1 MRQFGLLATVLV
13 LAGCGSSEVGGYGG
27 PGDASGQDAPG
38 DGLVI
43 QGRVALG
50 TPVAGATVR
59 ALINNEDGTWQE
71 VSSGLTNDHGI
82 FSVVVPNDRIHRPL
96 RLVADGA
103 AAQYEEAADGA
114 TATLGADGRLVT
126 DLESAAAREGTVV
139 HVTTWTTLAGCVAD
153 AYVMGHQVGGVIG
166 WTEAM
171 LLARLRVRDHLAGD
185 HELDLLATAPSD
197 LSGGPWP
204 YPNPSTTLGLAA
216 AGLSRIVRFSDGPQ
230 GTSAELVGWLC
241 RDLSDGLFDGIE
253 TAEAG
258 PRPLNS
264 LPGKSTTDIDSDTT
278 RFTLAAATH
287 AFLGS
292 PRDGSGVTPAELA
305 APGEYYENISFD
317 DGPLY
322 PAEPPAT
329 RFDPIPPTLTFTA
342 DSPEEGAFVSAPVIL
357 TVTGTDPYGPV
368 LISFDGTASP
378 GPLAPDDAST
388 PDTRSLAIDPADFEI
403 QGARTFQFSGSDP
416 QGNEASIERSLILD
430 SHAPGISVIDPD
442 QDGCAAAWPDALVL
456 TVTDHESAVASV
468 SSGAGG
474 CTATVDDLWTCPVP
488 GGGAPMTTVSAAD
501 AAGNEATIDVWLCKD
516 KEPPTISFGPFDD
529 VAWWGPEQTTLVV
542 EITDPSGVGEWEA
555 TAPDGTMITP
565 SSTQAIAD
573 GIALSFALPDDA
585 TAFDLTVR
593 ATDPIGNERIAAA
606 ALSYDDTP
614 PLFDAGVPASALGS
628 VSTVTFLV
636 SLSDEQSGVAEL
648 VVTSQG
654 IWTVTE
660 ELPGELPE
668 GTAFYRVSGKPVVD
682 VPPAPTLAV
691 DLVGRDAVGNE
702 GGHVVVVQMDLT
714 PPVLELAWSEF
725 QDETGCSGSLDDDGD
740 LVYTCPG
747 PWVELSDDACA
758 DGCPPIVKL
767 ASRLGHEGP
776 DDVELNNLPS
786 IGLGIEDTCPL
797 QDPAPCTMTF
807 SWTFFRGAEVLLT
820 GTYEDPIAALP
831 LGDGHLLYGG
841 LILLGAEGMFG
852 VPAEEADFS
861 EASTPNRLV
870 ISATDA
876 GGNTGVLDL
885 DLDITILPPPVLFH
899 WTSHADPTIQ
909 AMEDAAPSDLAAYLD
924 TPASALNMVAGD
936 PDVEVGQFILTNPTT
951 LPVVLEITEVPTH
964 ELMWIQQEGYLGY
977 METFGACLPGA
988 CRYAEGD
995 WDQVNPIGG
1004 SCEAPMIWSADIGP
1018 TVETAVTADVLDP
1031 DGILDWSEEGFL
1043 LPPGA
1048 SVAARI
1054 GVSLAPVPALLPVED
1069 MLVSY
1074 NGGLVPAQI
1083 HFLDVP
1089 DQWAICGDEPGSWI
1103 RYRTTPAL
1111 SRVQSST
1118 EAGTDALQIVARNPG
1133 AEAAV
1138 PTDHSAGWNLIYLNQ
1153 WPVNLTLPQP

>member
-1 MRQFGLLATVLV
+1 MRQLGLLAAAMV
-13 LAGCGSSEVGGYGG
+13 LAGCGSGQIGAKGS
-27 PGDASGQDAPG
+27 DASGHDLPG

-43 QGRVALG
+43 QGRVTLG
-50 TPVAGATVR
+50 TPVEGATVR
-59 ALINNEDGTWQE
+59 ALVNGEDGAWQE
-71 VSSGLTNDHGI
+71 VSAGLTDDAGI
-82 FSVVVPNDRIHRPL
+82 FSLAIPGDRIHRPL

-103 AAQYEEAADGA
+103 AAQYVEAADGA
-114 TATLGADGRLVT
+114 KATLGADGLLMA
-126 DLESAAAREGTVV
+126 DLESAANREGTVV
-139 HVTTWTTLAGCVAD
+139 HVTAWTTLAGCAAD
-153 AYVMGHQVGGVIG
+153 AYTLGHQVGGVIG
-166 WTEAM
+166 WPEAM

-185 HELDLLATAPSD
+185 HELGLPATAPSD
-197 LSGGPWP
+197 LSEGPWP
-204 YPNPSTTLGLAA
+204 YPNPATTLGLAA
-216 AGLSRIVRFSDGPQ
+216 TGLSMIARSGDGPE

-241 RDLSDGLFDGIE
+241 RDLSDGLFDGFESNIG
-253 TAEAG
+253 G
-258 PRPLNS
+258 PRHLVPPNGS
-264 LPGKSTTDIDSDTT
+264 PNIDADTT

-287 AFLGS
+287 TFLLGE
-292 PRDGSGVTPAELA
+292 RNLSGVTPDQLA
-305 APGEYYENISFD
+305 GLGDYYDVVSMDN
-317 DGPLY
+317 GPLY
-322 PAEPPAT
+322 PPEPPPT
-329 RFDPIPPTLTFTA
+329 RFDPIPPALTFTA
-342 DSPEEGAFVSAPVIL
+342 DSPEEGAFVSAPIIL

-388 PDTRSLAIDPADFEI
+388 PDTRSLAIDPAAFEV
-403 QGARTFQFSGSDP
+403 QGARTFQFSGADP
-416 QGNEASIERSLILD
+416 QSNEASIERSLILD

-442 QDGCAAAWPDALVL
+442 QDGCVAAWPDALVL
-456 TVTDHESAVASV
+456 TVTDHESTVASV

-474 CTATVDDLWTCPVP
+474 CTNTVNDLWTCPVP
-488 GGGAPMTTVSAAD
+488 GGAAPVTTLSAAD
-501 AAGNEATIDVWLCKD
+501 AAGNAATIDVWLCKD

-529 VAWWGPEQTTLVV
+529 VAWWGPKQTTLVV

-585 TAFDLTVR
+585 TAFDLTMR
-593 ATDPIGNERIAAA
+593 ATDPNGNEQIDAV

-614 PLFDAGVPASALGS
+614 PLFDAGVPASPLGS

-654 IWTVTE
+654 IWAVTE

-668 GTAFYRVSGKPVVD
+668 GTALYRVSGKPVVD

-747 PWVELSDDACA
+747 PWVELSDDTCA

-767 ASRLGHEGP
+767 ASRLGYEGP
-776 DDVELNNLPS
+776 DDVEPNNLPS

-820 GTYEDPIAALP
+820 GTYNDPITPLP

-841 LILLGAEGMFG
+841 LVLFSAEGMFG

-861 EASTPNRLV
+861 EASIPNRLV

-909 AMEDAAPSDLAAYLD
+909 AMEDAAPSDLAATLD
-924 TPASALNMVAGD
+924 TLAQALDMVAGD
-936 PDVEVGQFILTNPTT
+936 PDVEVGQFVLTNPTT
-951 LPVVLEITEVPTH
+951 LPVVLEITDVPTH
-964 ELMWIQQEGYLGY
+964 ELMWIQQQGYLGTT
-977 METFGACLPGA
+977 ETFGACLPGT
-988 CRYAEGD
+988 CLYVEGD
-995 WDQVNPIGG
+995 WDLVNPIGG
-1004 SCEAPMIWSADIGP
+1004 SCEAPVIWSADIAP

-1031 DGILDWSEEGFL
+1031 DGILEWSEEGFL

-1054 GVSLAPVPALLPVED
+1054 GVSLVPIPALLPVED

-1089 DQWAICGDEPGSWI
+1089 DQWAICGAGPGSWI

-1138 PTDHSAGWNLIYLNQ
+1138 PTDHPAGWSLVYLNQ